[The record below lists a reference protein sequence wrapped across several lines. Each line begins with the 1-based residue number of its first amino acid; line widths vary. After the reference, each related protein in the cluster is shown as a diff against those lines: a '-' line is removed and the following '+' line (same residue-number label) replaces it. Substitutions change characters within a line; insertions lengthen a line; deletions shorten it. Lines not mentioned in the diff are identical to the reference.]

1 MLKKCFLFVFILI
14 NFKKRFNFLTFYYFC
29 SMNEDYVEI
38 GYTQKPHG
46 VKGEIKI
53 LIEEEYINEMRHLE
67 ILFLSVRG
75 NILPYFIDEVRG
87 TSSFI
92 VKFEDVDNKEAAV
105 KIRASPIFMKR
116 ADLKYWE
123 EKVEVELVYS
133 HCTGYQVI
141 DVNDGEL
148 GKLSEVVEYPQQEL
162 GLMIINGKE
171 ILIPLNEHT
180 IQNID
185 KVNKKLTVEMPA
197 GILDVYKEDE
207 NEGKEEKE
215 EEGEDVSSS

>member
-1 MLKKCFLFVFILI
+1 
-14 NFKKRFNFLTFYYFC
+14 
-29 SMNEDYVEI
+29 MNENYVEI

-53 LIEEEYINEMRHLE
+53 FIEDEFLDEMRHLE

-75 NILPYFIDEVRG
+75 NILPYFIEDARG
-87 TSSFI
+87 TTSYI
-92 VKFEDVDNKEAAV
+92 IKFEDVDSKEAAG
-105 KIRASPIFMKR
+105 KIRASPIFMKK

-123 EKVEVELVYS
+123 EEVETELFYG
-133 HCTGYQVI
+133 HCEGYKVI

-148 GKLSEVVEYPQQEL
+148 GTLDEIIEYPQQEL
-162 GLMIINGKE
+162 GVLIINKKE

-180 IQNID
+180 VQNID
-185 KVNKKLTVEMPA
+185 ESKKELTVEMPA

-207 NEGKEEKE
+207 DDDKEE
-215 EEGEDVSSS
+215 G

>member
-1 MLKKCFLFVFILI
+1 
-14 NFKKRFNFLTFYYFC
+14 
-29 SMNEDYVEI
+29 MNEDYVEI

-185 KVNKKLTVEMPA
+185 KVKKELTVEMPA

-207 NEGKEEKE
+207 NDEKE
-215 EEGEDVSSS
+215 EEL

>member
-1 MLKKCFLFVFILI
+1 
-14 NFKKRFNFLTFYYFC
+14 
-29 SMNEDYVEI
+29 MNEDYVEI

-53 LIEEEYINEMRHLE
+53 FIEEEYIEEMRHLE

-87 TSSFI
+87 TSTFI
-92 VKFEDVDNKEAAV
+92 VRFEDVDSKEAAG

-123 EKVEVELVYS
+123 EEIETELVYS
-133 HCTGYQVI
+133 HCEGYKVI
-141 DVNDGEL
+141 DINDGEL
-148 GKLSEVVEYPQQEL
+148 GIISEVIEYPQQEL
-162 GLMIINGKE
+162 GVIIIDKKE

-180 IQNID
+180 VQNINED
-185 KVNKKLTVEMPA
+185 KKELTVEMPA

-207 NEGKEEKE
+207 DDEE
-215 EEGEDVSSS
+215 